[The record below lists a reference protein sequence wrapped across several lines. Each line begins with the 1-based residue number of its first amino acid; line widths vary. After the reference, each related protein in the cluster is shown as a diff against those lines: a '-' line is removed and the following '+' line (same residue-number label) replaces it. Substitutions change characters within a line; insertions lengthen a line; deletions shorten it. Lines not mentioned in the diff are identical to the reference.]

1 MPKPNLISSRQCHS
15 KWSIRQQ
22 RRRKGAA
29 PANGPCEVCF
39 CAVHA
44 YSEKLPVAGGARN
57 GRCVLAREMV
67 VLDKAQRRDA
77 GVKLIA
83 LARQARD
90 AVEALLADA
99 TAAVR
104 TGVTVDHQMLD
115 AVLDREQ
122 RATHGLAWLA
132 TYVESVRQ
140 LAAYAERMHAGGT
153 LGEVEELLVRL
164 GIGEYLA
171 QIQGGIPM
179 SQGEIVRP
187 LDLGLAAEAVVA
199 RLAGPLHAF
208 APDHAQQRARLVE
221 LMRKHHGV
229 AVGDCGL
236 DETLA
241 TMREEMRKFADSE
254 IAPQAQQWH
263 RTNSYIPLEVVA
275 QMSELGV
282 FGLTIPPDYGGLGL
296 GKESMCVVSEELSRG
311 YIGVGSLG
319 TRSEIAA
326 ELIIGG
332 GTEEQKN
339 RWLPKLASGEVLPT
353 AVFTEP
359 NSGSDL
365 ASIKTRAVRQDD
377 VYKVYGNKTWIT
389 HPVRADL
396 MTLLVRTN
404 PSEPGHRGLSM
415 LLAEKPRGTDDNP
428 FPAAGMSGT
437 EIEVLGYRGMKEYE
451 IAFDGFEVKAENLLG
466 GVEGL
471 GFRQLMQ
478 TFESARIQTA
488 ARAIGVAQAAME
500 QALAYAQQR
509 QQFGGPII
517 NFPRVADKIAMM
529 AVEIMIA
536 RQLTY
541 FAARRK
547 DSGKRCDLEAGMA
560 KLLAA
565 RVAWANADNAV
576 QIHGG
581 NGFALEFPVSRILC
595 DARILSIFEGAA
607 EIQAQV
613 IARRLLSAGN

>member
-1 MPKPNLISSRQCHS
+1 LN
-15 KWSIRQQ
+15 
-22 RRRKGAA
+22 
-29 PANGPCEVCF
+29 E
-39 CAVHA
+39 
-44 YSEKLPVAGGARN
+44 
-57 GRCVLAREMV
+57 
-67 VLDKAQRRDA
+67 AQRRDV

-83 LARQARD
+83 LSR
-90 AVEALLADA
+90 EATHAAENLLAEA

-104 TGVTVDHQMLD
+104 QRVMVENHL
-115 AVLDREQ
+115 VERLFDREQ

-132 TYVESVRQ
+132 TYVESIRQ
-140 LAAYAERMHAGGT
+140 LSAYAERMHAADGVGAI
-153 LGEVEELLVRL
+153 EELLIQI

-187 LDLGLAAEAVVA
+187 ADVGLSVHTVAA
-199 RLAGPLHAF
+199 RLAGPLEGLMSGNV
-208 APDHAQQRARLVE
+208 DRRARLIE
-221 LMRKHHGV
+221 LIRLHDD
-229 AVGDCGL
+229 ATVGDCGL
-236 DETLA
+236 EETLA
-241 TMREEMRKFADSE
+241 SIRDEMRKFADSDVM
-254 IAPQAQQWH
+254 PQAQQWH
-263 RTNSYIPLEVVA
+263 RTNSYIPSAIIA
-275 QMSELGV
+275 QMAELGV
-282 FGLTIPPDYGGLGL
+282 FGLTIPEEYGGLSL

-326 ELIIGG
+326 ELIIAS
-332 GTEEQKN
+332 GTEEQK
-339 RWLPKLASGEVLPT
+339 RKWLRKIASGEVLPT

-359 NSGSDL
+359 NAGSDL
-365 ASIKTRAVRQDD
+365 ASIRTRAVRHGD
-377 VYKVYGNKTWIT
+377 VYRIYGNKTWIT
-389 HPVRADL
+389 HPVRADV
-396 MTLLVRTN
+396 MTLLVRTD
-404 PSEPGHRGLSM
+404 PGEPGHRGLSM
-415 LLAEKPRGTDDNP
+415 LLAEKPRGTDDHP
-428 FPAAGMSGT
+428 FPASGMSGS

-478 TFESARIQTA
+478 TFEAARIQTA

-500 QALAYAQQR
+500 QALIYAQQR
-509 QQFGGPII
+509 QQFGTPII
-517 NFPRVADKIAMM
+517 DFPRVGDKIAMM
-529 AVEIMIA
+529 AVEIAIA

-541 FAARRK
+541 FAARQK

-607 EIQAQV
+607 EIQAQI
-613 IARRLLSAGN
+613 IARRLLSSAN